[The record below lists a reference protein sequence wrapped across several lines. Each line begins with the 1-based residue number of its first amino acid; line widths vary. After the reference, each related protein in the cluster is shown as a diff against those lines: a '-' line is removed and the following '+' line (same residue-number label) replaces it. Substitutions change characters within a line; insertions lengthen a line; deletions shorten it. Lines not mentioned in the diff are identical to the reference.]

1 MYILQRSIKLC
12 LILYFV
18 TMYYEKKKKIEN
30 NILNYAVIQITIQL
44 RTLRK
49 LLYFAIII
57 YLVRE

>member
-1 MYILQRSIKLC
+1 MFNIIFCNYVLR
-12 LILYFV
+12 
-18 TMYYEKKKKIEN
+18 EKKENIEN